1 VHDDVAGF
9 LLQVKAPPGPGAIL
23 SRMNLPFGL
32 DEFFAV
38 FARYNAAIW
47 PAQLVAYA
55 IGAAAVFAVMN
66 PRYRKPVILAILA
79 VFWAWNGIAYHW
91 LFFSAINTAAYGFG
105 AIFVL
110 QATLFA
116 AAIFTRNSLD
126 FENAGSLRAFL
137 GWGLIVYAAL
147 VYEILGFFAG
157 HGLMSGPLFGVA
169 PCPTTIFTIGL
180 LLLAHGSPLFWLSI
194 IPGLWALIGTSAAI
208 FLGVPED
215 FGLAVA
221 ASILLLSFAG
231 RAFQTQRA
239 T

>member
-1 VHDDVAGF
+1 
-9 LLQVKAPPGPGAIL
+9 
-23 SRMNLPFGL
+23 
-32 DEFFAV
+32 
-38 FARYNAAIW
+38 
-47 PAQLVAYA
+47 
-55 IGAAAVFAVMN
+55 
-66 PRYRKPVILAILA
+66 
-79 VFWAWNGIAYHW
+79 
-91 LFFSAINTAAYGFG
+91 
-105 AIFVL
+105 
-110 QATLFA
+110 
-116 AAIFTRNSLD
+116 
-126 FENAGSLRAFL
+126 
-137 GWGLIVYAAL
+137 L